1 MEKDEKISV
10 VTEVGDLGL
19 GVDELSEKDQ
29 KAYKESKEA
38 EKDKKN

>member
-1 MEKDEKISV
+1 MDKDEKISV

-29 KAYKESKEA
+29 KAYKESKDS
-38 EKDKKN
+38 EKEKKN